1 MANPPD
7 DIPPA
12 RKSGRSAPFVAPR
25 TGELPAS
32 TPPKRRSTP
41 LFVPPT
47 VAPTEPPIIEKTVS
61 EELAESAIAD
71 DMPEFMTP
79 PEAAEAV
86 TPPVPPAPPAP
97 RETRGLEVENLEVEE
112 ISLHI
117 TGERPAIGD
126 SEIDVIAYDDANG
139 ELDARAK
146 QGDRPKV
153 DGLELESTEL
163 TMEPSGQAPP
173 PVGLEI
179 ESFWAAEAFT
189 PSNKPAE
196 TTRRPSGP
204 SAPVYAEP
212 PGDTPPRKSALD
224 ALRVEEVLPPRMP
237 TPQSTHAVSPR
248 GTPRASGSVPM
259 SRAMTPSDVRT
270 PRQLES
276 LKELEPWALPS
287 SAPQVPA
294 SDRVVEAL
302 ERIARRIRAGDV
314 DVPSDANAAT
324 DENALSAALQA
335 LVRAPRR

>member
-7 DIPPA
+7 DTPPT
-12 RKSGRSAPFVAPR
+12 RKSGRSMPPFVAPR
-25 TGELPAS
+25 TGEHPAAP
-32 TPPKRRSTP
+32 PPKRRSTP

-47 VAPTEPPIIEKTVS
+47 VAPTEPPIIERAIS
-61 EELAESAIAD
+61 DELAENVEAD
-71 DMPEFMTP
+71 DMPEFVTP
-79 PEAAEAV
+79 PESAEPIAA
-86 TPPVPPAPPAP
+86 PPPPAPP

-204 SAPVYAEP
+204 SAPVYADP
-212 PGDTPPRKSALD
+212 PGETPPRKSALD

-237 TPQSTHAVSPR
+237 TPQSTRAVSPR

-276 LKELEPWALPS
+276 LKELEPWAVPS

-294 SDRVVEAL
+294 SDRVAEAL

-314 DVPSDANAAT
+314 DVPTDANAAT